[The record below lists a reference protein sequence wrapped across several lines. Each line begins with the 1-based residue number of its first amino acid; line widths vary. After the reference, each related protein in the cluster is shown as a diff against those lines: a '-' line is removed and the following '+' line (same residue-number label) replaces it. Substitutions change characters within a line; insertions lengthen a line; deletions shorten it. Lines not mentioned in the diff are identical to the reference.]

1 MINLILGPNGS
12 GKTQKLIDMANEELK
27 NTNGLL
33 VYIDRSDNH
42 RREVDVQIRFVNAKE
57 FAIDNLDKLYGF
69 VNGVLNG
76 NYDINRVYID
86 NSYKISGSKTKEDV
100 AALIA
105 SMKAVKANDADIYM
119 TLNTEDVE
127 GLELTDINIINM

>member
-12 GKTQKLIDMANEELK
+12 GKTQKLIDMANQELK
-27 NTNGLL
+27 NTKGLI

-42 RREVDVQIRFVNAKE
+42 RREVEMQIRFVNAKE

-86 NSYKISGSKTKEDV
+86 NASRIAGSKTKEDFT
-100 AALIA
+100 ALIN
-105 SMKAVKANDADIYM
+105 AVKTINANDADIYM
-119 TLNTEDVE
+119 TLNAEDIE
-127 GLELTDINIINM
+127 GIELEGVNIIKM